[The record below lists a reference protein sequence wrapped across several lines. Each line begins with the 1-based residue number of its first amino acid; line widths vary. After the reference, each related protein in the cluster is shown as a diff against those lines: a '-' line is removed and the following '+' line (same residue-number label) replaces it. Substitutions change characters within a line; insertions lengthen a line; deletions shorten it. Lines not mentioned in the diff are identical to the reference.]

1 MVALFIDIN
10 KMGEEQFVE
19 EIDAH
24 FNRIVLLFPT
34 KMLSSQ
40 VILLEKFSV
49 EHKDLAVINKN

>member
-1 MVALFIDIN
+1 
-10 KMGEEQFVE
+10 MGEEQFAE

-49 EHKDLAVINKN
+49 EHKDLAVIDKN